1 MSEPFVVRLR
11 GLRKSFDKGGRTIHV
26 LAGIDLTL
34 RAGDRVSIMGRS
46 GAGKSTLLH
55 LLGGLDQPTAGSL
68 TIGGRELST
77 LDDRAKSALR
87 ATHVGFVFQFHHLL
101 PEFSAVENVMM
112 PSVIAGTPFEQAH
125 ARAVEVLGEV
135 GLTERLE
142 HRPGELS
149 GGEQQRV
156 AIARALIHEPDL
168 VLADEPTGNLDQ
180 ATGAAVYD
188 TLLQAVDQRGSVL
201 VLVTHDAELADQLPR
216 RLAIAD
222 GLLQERK

>member
-55 LLGGLDQPTAGSL
+55 LLGGLDHPTAGSL

-101 PEFSAVENVMM
+101 PECSAVENVMM